1 MLWIHV
7 HRRHGKGKY
16 AYKTNWDEEG
26 GKKNMFILQFFIP
39 LSIDPPLSLDLRDK
53 SANKRASIF
62 FLFLLF
68 NHTMFQLQF

>member
-1 MLWIHV
+1 MSTVDMEKENMHIKLIGMKKGEKEYV
-7 HRRHGKGKY
+7 HI
-16 AYKTNWDEEG
+16 A
-26 GKKNMFILQFFIP
+26 ILYP